1 MKRIFMNRIGRR
13 QFIKTSLSGLAL
25 VALPRISFAQSNPDV
40 VVIGGG
46 SSGLAATAELM
57 KQGKSVICIDA
68 MSRKG
73 GRAYTDHSI
82 FGIPYDMGCHW
93 LHNFSGNHLAKWGK
107 KQKNLTIYKLKEK
120 YVVYEGDKRIKGMK
134 MGSLWGKLE
143 NLLYSEANAK
153 KDVPFWDLIPQKLKE
168 KPWFDSA
175 QQAIGACSPARDLN
189 NLTPNDD
196 WENWTGKGKGDGFC
210 TEGYGT
216 LLHQLRKDVPVKVK
230 TIAKEIK
237 WDGDGVKVETNEGTI
252 SAKACIVTVS
262 QGVLGSGKIKF
273 TPALPNIK
281 YEAFDGITMG
291 SYNHITFQLK
301 DEFYEEFK
309 IKPDA
314 YLSMRIESNIGEP
327 SFSPKGSCA
336 TMRNQGTNISYFD
349 VGGQFG
355 KDLEAEGS
363 EASIDFIKNR
373 LRKAFGSDFDK
384 YFIKAHVTAWGKNP
398 WVMGSYSGAIP
409 GKAKLRKVLKESVGD
424 KIFFAGE
431 ATSGQYATCHGADLT
446 GTRAAKELIKK
457 AKVAQWFINSPI
469 KKAS

>member
-1 MKRIFMNRIGRR
+1 MKKIFINRIERR
-13 QFIKTSLSGLAL
+13 QFIKASLSGLAL
-25 VALPRISFAQSNPDV
+25 VALPKISFAQSNPDV

-57 KQGKSVICIDA
+57 KQGKSVVCIDA
-68 MSRKG
+68 MNRKG

-82 FGIPYDMGCHW
+82 FGVPYDMGCHW
-93 LHNFSGNHLAKWGK
+93 LHNFSGNQLAKWGK
-107 KQKNLTIYKLKEK
+107 KQKNLTIYKLKER
-120 YVVYEGDKRIKGMK
+120 YVVYDGSKRIKGMK
-134 MGSLWGKLE
+134 LSSMYGKIE
-143 NLLYSEANAK
+143 NLLYSDTNYN
-153 KDVPFWDLIPQKLKE
+153 KDVPFMDLIPQKLIE
-168 KPWFDSA
+168 KPWFDTVH
-175 QQAIGACSPARDLN
+175 QLMGACTPARDFN
-189 NLTPNDD
+189 MFSPYDD
-196 WENWTGKGKGDGFC
+196 NVNSTGSGKGDGFC

-216 LLHQLRKDVPVKVK
+216 LVHQLRKNVPVKVK

-237 WDGDGVKVETNEGTI
+237 WDGNGVKVETNQGTI

-262 QGVLGSGKIKF
+262 QGVLGAGKIKF

-281 YEAFDGITMG
+281 YEAFDGISMG

-314 YLSMRIESNIGEP
+314 YFMKRIESNGAI
-327 SFSPKGSCA
+327 SPKGSCG
-336 TMRNQGTNISYFD
+336 TLRNQGTSISYFD

-373 LRKAFGSDFDK
+373 LRKAFSSDFDK
-384 YFIKAHVTAWGKNP
+384 YFIKAHVTSWGKNP
-398 WVMGSYSGAIP
+398 WVLGSYSGAIP

-431 ATSGQYATCHGADLT
+431 ATSGSYATCHGADRT
-446 GTRAAKELIKK
+446 GTRAAKELINK
-457 AKVAQWFINSPI
+457 AKIAQWFINSPI